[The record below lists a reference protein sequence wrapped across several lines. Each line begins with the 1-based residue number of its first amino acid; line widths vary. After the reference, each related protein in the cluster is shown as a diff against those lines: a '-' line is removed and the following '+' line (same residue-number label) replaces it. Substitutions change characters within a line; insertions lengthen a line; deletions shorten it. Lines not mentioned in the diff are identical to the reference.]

1 MSMNLNLIMNLNMS
15 MYMYMCASRK
25 GRDTRPALRKKNKKN
40 VFFRL
45 TIF

>member
-15 MYMYMCASRK
+15 MYMCASRK